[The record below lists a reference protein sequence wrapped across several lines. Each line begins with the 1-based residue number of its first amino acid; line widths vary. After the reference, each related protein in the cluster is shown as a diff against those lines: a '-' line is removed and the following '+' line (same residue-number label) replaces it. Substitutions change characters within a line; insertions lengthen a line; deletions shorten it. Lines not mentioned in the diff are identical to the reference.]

1 MRGLAAVVAAPSLL
15 QLTAAQALA
24 TGVAYWR
31 WIERVAA
38 LIPEPLSDS
47 LQATLT
53 VVEVWLV
60 APVGAVKL
68 MVGAD
73 AINVEDRATV
83 EGGG

>member
-1 MRGLAAVVAAPSLL
+1 ML

-24 TGVAYWR
+24 TGVAFWR

-68 MVGAD
+68 MVGA
-73 AINVEDRATV
+73 VVSMRTV
-83 EGGG
+83 PEVVVRCCRRCRRG